1 VKFLTQVFC
10 LGIVSLF
17 LPSSPARSGTFSI
30 TDNFDGLASDAFITD
45 DSNWTTTDLWQ
56 NNGVIPRDDGQ
67 AGWLGG
73 LAKYSYDNGVVVYTN
88 APTTTTT
95 YLTRGFD
102 AQDNNRF
109 TFRWTQNIANAS
121 QDDGIRDKFGWTI
134 KSTTGADLLTLMFN
148 TVNVNLSGQTYN
160 LLAQGYSGSLLG
172 TAVTSSS
179 GLGISNRG
187 EWAQFEIVLN
197 TAANTWS
204 ASLFNAGTSS
214 WQTFITDG
222 AVNGSGYTVGSIS
235 AVWDLY
241 DKTTTRQDFL
251 ADESEVTLYSGAGQ
265 NALLFD
271 NLSISG
277 VPEPSSLSLVTL
289 GSLAL
294 LATRRRRSS

>member
-1 VKFLTQVFC
+1 VKILTQVFC

-17 LPSSPARSGTFSI
+17 LFSSPARSGTISI

-45 DSNWTTTDLWQ
+45 DPNWTTTDLWQ
-56 NNGVIPRDDGQ
+56 NNGVIPRDGGR
-67 AGWLGG
+67 AAWLGG
-73 LAKYSYDNGVVVYTN
+73 LYDG
-88 APTTTTT
+88 PTTTTT
-95 YLTRGFD
+95 YLTRGFG

-109 TFRWTQNIANAS
+109 TFRWTQNIANAAS
-121 QDDGIRDKFGWTI
+121 DDGIRDKFGWSI
-134 KSTTGADLLTLMFN
+134 KSTTGTDLVTLMFL
-148 TVNVNLSGQTYN
+148 NVNLPGQN
-160 LLAQGYSGSLLG
+160 LLAQGYAGSLSGS
-172 TAVTSSS
+172 AITSSS
-179 GLGISNRG
+179 NLGVSNRG

-197 TAANTWS
+197 TTANTWS

-235 AVWDLY
+235 AVWDLQ
-241 DKTTTRQDFL
+241 DKTTTRPATL
-251 ADESEVTLYSGAGQ
+251 LGGTPVTLYSGAGQ
-265 NALLFD
+265 NIMQFD

-294 LATRRRRSS
+294 LAARRRSHS

>member
-1 VKFLTQVFC
+1 MRLLGQALC
-10 LGIVSLF
+10 LGIISLY
-17 LPSSPARSGTFSI
+17 LSSSPARSGTISI

-45 DSNWTTTDLWQ
+45 DPNWTTTDLWL
-56 NNGVIPRDDGQ
+56 NNGVIPRPAGQ

-73 LAKYSYDNGVVVYTN
+73 LYDG
-88 APTTTTT
+88 PTTTTT

-121 QDDGIRDKFGWTI
+121 TDDGIRDRFGWTV
-134 KSTTGADLLTLMFN
+134 KSTTGADLLTLMFL
-148 TVNVNLSGQTYN
+148 NVNLPGQN
-160 LLAQGYSGSLLG
+160 LRAQGYTGSLLG
-172 TAVTSSS
+172 TSITSSNT
-179 GLGISNRG
+179 LGVSNRG

-197 TAANTWS
+197 TTANTWS
-204 ASLFNAGTSS
+204 ASLFNAAANGGDGA

-222 AVNGSGYTVGSIS
+222 AVSGSGYTVGSIS
-235 AVWDLY
+235 AIWDLQ
-241 DKTTTRQDFL
+241 DKTTTRSDAL
-251 ADESEVTLYSGAGQ
+251 VDETPVTLYSGAGQ
-265 NALLFD
+265 NIMMFD

-294 LATRRRRSS
+294 LAARRRSHS

>member
-1 VKFLTQVFC
+1 MKLLAQALC

-17 LPSSPARSGTFSI
+17 FFSSPARSGTFSI

-56 NNGVIPRDDGQ
+56 NNGVIPRAGGQ

-73 LAKYSYDNGVVVYTN
+73 LYDG
-88 APTTTTT
+88 PTTTTT

-121 QDDGIRDKFGWTI
+121 VDDGIRDKFGWTI
-134 KSTTGADLLTLMFN
+134 KSTAGTDLLTLMFN
-148 TVNVNLSGQTYN
+148 NVNLNLFGQTYN

-172 TAVTSSS
+172 TTVNSSS

-204 ASLFNAGTSS
+204 ASAFNAGTSS

-222 AVNGSGYTVGSIS
+222 AVSGSGYTVGSIS
-235 AVWDLY
+235 AVWDLQ
-241 DKTTTRQDFL
+241 DKTTTG
-251 ADESEVTLYSGAGQ
+251 ETSVTLYSGAGQ
-265 NALLFD
+265 NIMMFD

-289 GSLAL
+289 GSLVL
-294 LATRRRRSS
+294 LAARRRRS

>member
-45 DSNWTTTDLWQ
+45 DSDWTTTDLWQ
-56 NNGVIPRDDGQ
+56 NNGVIPRADGQ

-73 LAKYSYDNGVVVYTN
+73 LYDG
-88 APTTTTT
+88 PTTTTT
-95 YLTRGFD
+95 YLTRSFN

-109 TFRWTQNIANAS
+109 TFRWTQNIANAAP
-121 QDDGIRDKFGWTI
+121 DDGIRDKFGWTI
-134 KSTTGADLLTLMFN
+134 KSSTGANLVTLMFL
-148 TVNVNLSGQTYN
+148 NVNLPGQN
-160 LLAQGYSGSLLG
+160 LLAQGYAGSLLG
-172 TAVTSSS
+172 TSITSSNT
-179 GLGISNRG
+179 LGVSNRG

-197 TAANTWS
+197 TTANTWS
-204 ASLFNAGTSS
+204 ASLFNAAANGGDGA

-222 AVNGSGYTVGSIS
+222 AVSGSGYTVGSIS
-235 AVWDLY
+235 AVWDLQ
-241 DKTTTRQDFL
+241 DKTTTRSDAL
-251 ADESEVTLYSGAGQ
+251 VDETPVTLYSGAGKNIMQ
-265 NALLFD
+265 LD

-294 LATRRRRSS
+294 LAARRRRS